1 MMKKALILPTLMAVS
16 VSTQLYAEGF
26 IDDSSVSLTARN
38 FYMNKNFYNNTVN
51 QPSAVSWAQGFIFDA
66 KSGYTPGKVQ
76 FGVDLL
82 ATLGLNINSDNT
94 SRGVYMVPNDDTTS
108 WGDIAVTGKAK
119 VSQTELKV
127 GAISIMNPV
136 FITSPAR
143 LLPQI
148 FRGGSIN
155 SKEFDN
161 LELTAAYVNQVN
173 HRDSTD
179 WEKITL
185 ANTNWRFKQQAETD
199 AVYFGGGYYK
209 FSPKTKAHLFYLNVD
224 DIYDQIEGGVENTTA
239 LTDEV
244 NLLTDV
250 KYYRSRDIGDANG
263 GNVDNDMYMANF
275 GFQRGAHKLSLGTII
290 NSGET
295 AFPYLYNS
303 EVGVFLDTWP
313 NEFWNAKEHTYSIR
327 YDYDA
332 KEVLPGLKFMTR
344 YTYGNN
350 IHTTGNQSLPG
361 GNQDLLG
368 GDNLHESELD
378 FDVQYRVPE
387 GTFKNLGLRAR
398 YAISDNNMT
407 SSAQIKPT
415 KETRI
420 NIDYT
425 WKFK

>member
-1 MMKKALILPTLMAVS
+1 MMKKLLIIPSLLAVS
-16 VSTQLYAEGF
+16 TSIFAEGF
-26 IDDSSVSLTARN
+26 IEDSSLSLTARN

-66 KSGYTPGKVQ
+66 KSGYTPGKIQ
-76 FGVDLL
+76 FGADMI
-82 ATLGLNINSDNT
+82 ATLGININSDNAG
-94 SRGVYMVPNDDTTS
+94 RGVYIVPSDETNT
-108 WGDIAVTGKAK
+108 WGDVAFTAKAK

-127 GAISIMNPV
+127 GALNIMNPV

-143 LLPQI
+143 LLPQLFQGI
-148 FRGGSIN
+148 SVS
-155 SKEFDN
+155 SKDIDHF
-161 LELTAAYVNQVN
+161 ELSAAYVNKVN

-199 AVYFGGGYYK
+199 AVYFAGGYYH
-209 FSPKTKAHLFYLNVD
+209 FSPQTKAHLFYLNVE
-224 DIYDQIEGGVENTTA
+224 DIYDQVEGGFENTYA
-239 LTDEV
+239 LNEKV
-244 NLLTDV
+244 NLLSDV
-250 KYYRSRDIGDANG
+250 KYYRSRDIGEANG

-275 GFQRGAHKLSLGTII
+275 AVQRGVHKVSLGTII
-290 NSGET
+290 NRGET

-332 KEVLPGLKFMTR
+332 KALLPGLRFMTR
-344 YTYGNN
+344 YTYANN
-350 IHTTGNQSLPG
+350 IHTTTNQSLPG
-361 GNQDLLG
+361 GNPYLLG

-378 FDVQYRVPE
+378 FDLMYRVPQ
-387 GTFKNLGLRAR
+387 GRFQNLGFRIR
-398 YAISDNNMT
+398 HAISDNNMT
-407 SSAQIKPT
+407 SSAAIKPT
-415 KETRI
+415 RETRV
-420 NIDYT
+420 NLDYT